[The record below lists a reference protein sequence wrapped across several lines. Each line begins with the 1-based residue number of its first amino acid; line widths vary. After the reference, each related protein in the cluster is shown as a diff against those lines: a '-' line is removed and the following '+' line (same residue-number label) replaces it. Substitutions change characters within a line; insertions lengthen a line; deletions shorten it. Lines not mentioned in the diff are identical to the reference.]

1 MCSNVCDQSEIFM
14 FLKTPKTRKSKH
26 LQNEALFFL
35 QIKIYSLYIRSYS
48 GIKTFSSWGDLSS
61 FFRIFC
67 INQMPC
73 GFYMEQNSWRF
84 FPGYGNCFYK
94 IFCISPRKRH
104 NFVLFSAVSRWITNI
119 LTNIVRLTHYSPVLL
134 IYTSWKHVFRGNR

>member
-1 MCSNVCDQSEIFM
+1 MYVISQRFSCFWRHQKHENLNIF
-14 FLKTPKTRKSKH
+14 KTKPC
-26 LQNEALFFL
+26 FFFKW
-35 QIKIYSLYIRSYS
+35 KIYSLYIRSYS

-94 IFCISPRKRH
+94 IFCIYPRKRH